1 MIINIYL
8 KKMDEVKQMNKEEI
22 VNEIIQTLNFYKK
35 YHENTFIEFNKII
48 SKIDHNYNENLF
60 KYQAEKNFI
69 TIMQLAY
76 NSHLKTLNILPIQ
89 TLITLNTTLKQFIK
103 KLPFNLNKI
112 SVDKFIELLNTEIQI
127 PEYYKLEDET
137 DNIIQ
142 LNPNYYP
149 YTNEID

>member
-1 MIINIYL
+1 
-8 KKMDEVKQMNKEEI
+8 MNKEEI

>member
-48 SKIDHNYNENLF
+48 SKIDYNYNENLF

>member
-1 MIINIYL
+1 
-8 KKMDEVKQMNKEEI
+8 MDEVKQMNKEEI

-48 SKIDHNYNENLF
+48 SKIDYNYNENLF

>member
-1 MIINIYL
+1 MVIKI
-8 KKMDEVKQMNKEEI
+8 DEVNKMNKEEI
-22 VNEIIQTLNFYKK
+22 VNKIIQTLNFYKK

-48 SKIDHNYNENLF
+48 SKLDYNYNSNLF

-76 NSHLKTLNILPIQ
+76 NSHLKILNILPTQI
-89 TLITLNTTLKQFIK
+89 LITLNTTLKEFIK
-103 KLPFNLNKI
+103 KLPFNLNKM

-137 DNIIQ
+137 DNTIQ
-142 LNPNYYP
+142 VNSNYYP
-149 YTNEID
+149 YTNEIS